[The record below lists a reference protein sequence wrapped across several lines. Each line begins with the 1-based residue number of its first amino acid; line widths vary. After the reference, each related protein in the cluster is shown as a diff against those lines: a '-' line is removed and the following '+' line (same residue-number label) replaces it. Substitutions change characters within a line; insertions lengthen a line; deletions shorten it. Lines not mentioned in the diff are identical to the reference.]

1 MVSINI
7 NTHEI
12 EAKFAELPQALM
24 AGIRQEMKQQV
35 TEVQSEARKNHRYM
49 STSGVRPSGRYYR
62 NTGNLE
68 KSVQT
73 KVNDEGT
80 VGEVYL
86 DSGIA
91 DYGIYVHEG
100 HGSWAPDKFLDD
112 ALMKRETEIR
122 EKIEE
127 AIKVAISKAGF

>member
-1 MVSINI
+1 MISIDI
-7 NTHEI
+7 DTHKI
-12 EAKFAELPQALM
+12 EAQFQALPVDLM

-35 TEVQSEARKNHRYM
+35 TNVQSEARKTHRYM
-49 STSGVRPSGRYYR
+49 STSGLRPSGRYYR
-62 NTGNLE
+62 TTGHLE

-100 HGSWAPDKFLDD
+100 HGTWAPDRFLDE
-112 ALMKRETEIR
+112 ALMKNESQIR
-122 EKIEE
+122 ISLED
-127 AIKVAISKAGF
+127 AIKGAIAKAGF